1 MSKSE
6 LWGPH
11 GCLVGKNKP
20 FGNKNQLPSLER
32 KTLNPSAQD
41 LKCNGK
47 SIFFTWLNM
56 NQNVPKKNQN
66 SKNIVL
72 HEKIAFRFNFG
83 PQEVPQPKNP

>member
-47 SIFFTWLNM
+47 SIFFDLVKYEPK
-56 NQNVPKKNQN
+56 QSKKNLN
-66 SKNIVL
+66 SNNIVL
-72 HEKIAFRFNFG
+72 YEKIAFRFNG
-83 PQEVPQPKNP
+83 PQEVPQQENP